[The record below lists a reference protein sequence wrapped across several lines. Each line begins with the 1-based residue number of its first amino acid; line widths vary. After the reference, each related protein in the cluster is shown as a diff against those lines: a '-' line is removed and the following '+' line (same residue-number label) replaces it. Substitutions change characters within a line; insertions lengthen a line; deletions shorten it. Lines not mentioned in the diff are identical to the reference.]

1 MTTTAARGLP
11 HIVVINRW
19 RERYARYAEYLDHT
33 THHVSYI
40 STEVGLPSV
49 PEAAGDVVTVER
61 TDDLEAVRAA
71 VRVLAVR
78 HGRPERIVALKEDD
92 LLIAAALREEWDCP
106 GQRTAQLA
114 KFRDKYLMASAV
126 AEAGLELPEFE
137 LATDEATVLDFAGR
151 FGWPVI
157 VKPVMGS
164 SSEGVAKL
172 DGPEELAS
180 LRLDDGPMMVQ
191 RFHPGLI
198 YHVDGVFT
206 GEEIRHVRASRYV
219 NTCLGFR
226 SGDFLGS
233 VEEDDEAVN
242 QAIREAAAGYLRALS
257 DEPLVF
263 HLEVFVDRSSGTP
276 RCSFLEVGARVGGAE
291 IPFVWREVHGYDL
304 MDAAFQLQ
312 LQRPIPEGEPGA
324 SGEVGGF
331 LIVPAPEARPCRITE
346 VTSMT
351 GRVPGLYA
359 EALLEVG
366 EVLPLADAYY
376 EHVGGRFRFRG
387 AGSAEVE
394 AAVVAAATGFRVA
407 GVPADAPQDAAEAPD
422 ALLSAA
428 AGR

>member
-49 PEAAGDVVTVER
+49 PEEAGDVVTVER

-151 FGWPVI
+151 YGWPVI

-226 SGDFLGS
+226 AGDFLGS

-407 GVPADAPQDAAEAPD
+407 GVPADAPQGATGAPD

-428 AGR
+428 GGR

>member
-49 PEAAGDVVTVER
+49 PEEAGDVVTVGR

-151 FGWPVI
+151 YGWPVI

-226 SGDFLGS
+226 AGDFLGS

-407 GVPADAPQDAAEAPD
+407 GVPADAPQGAVGAPD

-428 AGR
+428 GGR